1 MEIFIKITEPAERR
15 LMKFDKEIQR
25 RFANKIRKLRDN
37 PDVHGKPLRGKL
49 HGYWELKFENKF
61 RILYTINS
69 QEKTVTIEAVKHK
82 DEF

>member
-1 MEIFIKITEPAERR
+1 MDYLIKITEPAERR

-49 HGYWELKFENKF
+49 HGY
-61 RILYTINS
+61 
-69 QEKTVTIEAVKHK
+69 
-82 DEF
+82 

>member
-1 MEIFIKITEPAERR
+1 MGYIIKITEPAERR

-37 PDVHGKPLRGKL
+37 PDVYGKPLRGKL
-49 HGYWELKFENKF
+49 HGYWELRFENKF
-61 RILYTINS
+61 RILYTINF
-69 QEKTVTIEAVKHK
+69 QEKIVMIEAIKHK